1 MRRFALV
8 SLLVVVA
15 TSCTSQQKLKTAL
28 ADAER
33 ASAEKDSLLGEV
45 LATAQLVTDIN
56 SELAKVRDLGVAP
69 VVAGERPAK
78 ASEQERQAVLG
89 KIREVIARLNAT
101 EAQLEQSRTR
111 IAGLQRKDAKLLAQL
126 EQYEKTIADLKTAAE
141 QQQAILEQQQ
151 AEIAQLGERL
161 DTATAENA
169 RLSQR
174 TEDLSNEVS
183 ALTEEVQTAY
193 VAIGTEQ
200 ELIEK
205 GVLVKEG
212 SKFLFFGGRKTMPA
226 RDLSP
231 AQFTPLN
238 IARDTVIALPA
249 SEKGWR
255 IVSRH
260 NVNLVTS
267 PAEKDGRYLDRLQI
281 RSPLRFWENSK
292 FLILVEG

>member
-8 SLLVVVA
+8 SLLVVA
-15 TSCTSQQKLKTAL
+15 TACTSQQKLKTAL

-56 SELAKVRDLGVAP
+56 SELAKVKDLGVAP

-111 IAGLQRKDAKLLAQL
+111 IAGLQRKDARLLAQV
-126 EQYEKTIADLKTAAE
+126 EQYEKTIAELKAAAE
-141 QQQAILEQQQ
+141 QQAAILEQQQ

-169 RLSQR
+169 RLTQR

-231 AQFTPLN
+231 AMFTPLN
-238 IARDTVIALPA
+238 VAKDTVIALPT

-267 PAEKDGRYLDRLQI
+267 PAEKDGRYLEQLHIQ
-281 RSPLRFWENSK
+281 SPLRFWENSK